1 MDKTKLKE
9 IFLYLLFGILTTIVA
24 IGVYYALVFTIL
36 NPENAIEL
44 QVSNVISWFFAV
56 FFAYFTNR
64 KWVFGSNN
72 GNIPKEIIKFVSA
85 RIFSLLLDMLIMF
98 VFVSFLKMNDKI
110 IKLMSQVVVILSN
123 YVLSKFF
130 VFTSDHE

>member
-1 MDKTKLKE
+1 MDKPKLKE

-24 IGVYYALVFTIL
+24 LGVYYALVFTIL
-36 NPENAIEL
+36 NPENAFEL
-44 QVSNVISWFFAV
+44 QISNVISWIFAV

-64 KWVFGSNN
+64 KWVFESKND
-72 GNIPKEIIKFVSA
+72 NIPKEIIKFFSA

-98 VFVSFLKMNDKI
+98 VFVSFFKMNDKI
-110 IKLMSQVVVILSN
+110 IKLISQVVVILSN

-130 VFTSDHE
+130 VFRSAHE